1 MKKLFITLL
10 ALVAAIGSNAQELK
24 STGNSASN
32 LVPAGWETVQATG
45 DLNKDGLKDL
55 VVIATPNYKE
65 KMKKRDDGYVY
76 NFNQPVL
83 AVYWGVK
90 GGGFKLFKQY
100 GKVIPARENEFVSIT
115 PSLAITKNG
124 TLEINLEYFIS
135 AGSWTQPTSSYTYR
149 YQNGD
154 FYLIGKDVAELE
166 RNTGKTV
173 ETSENYLTGKRC
185 VTTGNIS
192 SKKTKDTWSKL
203 PKKPLQP
210 MGKTL
215 E

>member
-1 MKKLFITLL
+1 MRKTITTLL
-10 ALVAAIGSNAQELK
+10 IWLPLCAMAQQWKANGMSAEEVTPKGWQYSVAE
-24 STGNSASN
+24 
-32 LVPAGWETVQATG
+32 G
-45 DLNKDGLKDL
+45 DLNKDGVSDI
-55 VVIATPNYKE
+55 VVLATPNHAENLKT
-65 KMKKRDDGYVY
+65 RDDGYVY

-100 GKVIPARENEFVSIT
+100 AKVIPAREDEFVSIT
-115 PSLAITKNG
+115 PSLDITKNG

-135 AGSWTQPTSSYTYR
+135 AGSWSQPTTSYIYR

-154 FYLIGKDVAELE
+154 FFLIGKDVTELE

-192 SKKTKDTWSKL
+192 SKKTKDAWSKL

>member
-100 GKVIPARENEFVSIT
+100 GKVIPARENEFVCIT

-135 AGSWTQPTSSYTYR
+135 AGSWTQPISSYTYR

-192 SKKTKDTWSKL
+192 SKKTKDAWSKL

>member
-1 MKKLFITLL
+1 MLAVALL
-10 ALVAAIGSNAQELK
+10 PLHSLAQSLK
-24 STGNSASN
+24 NSGTDVKQ
-32 LVPAGWETVQATG
+32 LVPAGWEMIEATG
-45 DLNKDGLKDL
+45 DLNKDGVKDL

-100 GKVIPARENEFVSIT
+100 AKVIPAREDEFVSIT
-115 PSLAITKNG
+115 PSLDITKNG

-135 AGSWTQPTSSYTYR
+135 AGGWSQPTTSYTYR

-154 FYLIGKDVAELE
+154 FFLIGKDVTELE
-166 RNTGKTV
+166 RNTGRIV

-192 SKKTKDTWSKL
+192 SKKTKDAWSKL